1 MPAAKTPAGG
11 KVSVRLR
18 LDATHGDHGHFIAGR
33 EYEVD
38 KATAAWL
45 LEDERVAVPVKASS
59 AKTETAT
66 VEE

>member
-1 MPAAKTPAGG
+1 MPAAKTPAG
-11 KVSVRLR
+11 KVTVRLR

-59 AKTETAT
+59 AKAETAT
-66 VEE
+66 IEE

>member
-1 MPAAKTPAGG
+1 MPTAKTTSG
-11 KVSVRLR
+11 KVTVRLL
-18 LDATHGDHGHFIAGR
+18 LDATHGDRGHFLGGR

-45 LEDERVAVPVKASS
+45 LEDERVAVPVKGSS

-66 VEE
+66 EE